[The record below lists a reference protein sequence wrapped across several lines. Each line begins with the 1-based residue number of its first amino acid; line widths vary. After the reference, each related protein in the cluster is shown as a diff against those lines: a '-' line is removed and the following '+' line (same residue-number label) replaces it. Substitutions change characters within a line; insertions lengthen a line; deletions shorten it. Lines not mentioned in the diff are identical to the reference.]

1 MLNLLI
7 KDFKLMFSKDK
18 KLAKRILAALFTI
31 FFIGCFIVIE
41 VYFFSAI
48 LNEIKI
54 IRKAPLIFMT
64 LFLFIISIILMISG
78 IFQAMKLFFNKKDL
92 EQLSTFPVTNS
103 QIIISKMILL
113 FFMHYVTS
121 IMFIY
126 PLFVAYARI
135 MYQQTLFYYLG
146 LFYPIFTFFLE
157 IGVALLFVYPFWLL
171 LQFLKNIID
180 ETSLQEYIESIKNL
194 PPQKIVY
201 ELFNYTINNKI
212 KTKDDMSLIA
222 LKIEK
227 IA

>member
-121 IMFIY
+121 IIFIY

-171 LQFLKNIID
+171 LQFLKKRPLIQFIV
-180 ETSLQEYIESIKNL
+180 SI
-194 PPQKIVY
+194 VV
-201 ELFNYTINNKI
+201 LFISY
-212 KTKDDMSLIA
+212 
-222 LKIEK
+222 
-227 IA
+227 